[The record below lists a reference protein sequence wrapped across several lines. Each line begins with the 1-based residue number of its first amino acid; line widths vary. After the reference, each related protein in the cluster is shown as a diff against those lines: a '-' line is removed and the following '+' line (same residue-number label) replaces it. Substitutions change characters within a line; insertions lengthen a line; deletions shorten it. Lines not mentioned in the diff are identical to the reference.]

1 MTLKKLKKKGV
12 VVLLG
17 LTLCTNSASAA
28 IPVIDDQN
36 ILQQLK
42 TYTETLNVVR
52 NTAEQITLQMKEL
65 AALPQ
70 SILDSYKQAFDES
83 VGNIKEV
90 LASADFFSDP
100 AEWDEYWRETYPR
113 ISGGTYEE
121 TVWSERSINDTL
133 REIMS
138 MRNQEDVKNYH
149 DLMLELQLSKER
161 LQELLEQNKS
171 AVGNKQVTQIANQ
184 IAAEKANIESI
195 STAIQAITDKN
206 KVMQQ
211 QTEVLKQQN
220 RKTVIEAGRASER
233 ETISRMH
240 DEVDAKGPMLDNPF
254 ENYGTLRLDW

>member
-70 SILDSYKQAFDES
+70 NILDSYKQAFDES

-100 AEWDEYWRETYPR
+100 DEWDEYWRETYPR

-133 REIMS
+133 REIIS

-220 RKTVIEAGRASER
+220 RQTVIEAAKQAED
-233 ETISRMH
+233 EALSRME
-240 DEVDAKGPMLDNPF
+240 DSVIERVPIIDNPWKR
-254 ENYGTLRLDW
+254 YGGASW

>member
-70 SILDSYKQAFDES
+70 NILDSYKQAFDES

-100 AEWDEYWRETYPR
+100 DEWDEYWRETYPR

-133 REIMS
+133 REIIS

-184 IAAEKANIESI
+184 IAAEEANIESI

-220 RKTVIEAGRASER
+220 RQTVIEAAKQAED
-233 ETISRMH
+233 EALSRME
-240 DEVDAKGPMLDNPF
+240 DSVIERVPIIDNPWKR
-254 ENYGTLRLDW
+254 YGGASW

>member
-17 LTLCTNSASAA
+17 LILCTNSASAA

-42 TYTETLNVVR
+42 TYTETLKVVQ
-52 NTAEQITLQMKEL
+52 NTADQITLQMKEL

-70 SILDSYKQAFDES
+70 NILDEYKQAFDES
-83 VGNIKEV
+83 VSNIKNV
-90 LASADFFSDP
+90 LASADFFSDSD
-100 AEWDEYWRETYPR
+100 EWDEYWRETYPR
-113 ISGGTYEE
+113 ISGGSYEE

-149 DLMLELQLSKER
+149 ELMLELQLSKER
-161 LQELLEQNKS
+161 LQELLEQNKT

-184 IAAEKANIESI
+184 IAVEKANIESI
-195 STAIQAITDKN
+195 NTAIQAITDKN
-206 KVMQQ
+206 KIMHQ
-211 QTEVLKQQN
+211 QTEVLKEQN
-220 RKTVIEAGRASER
+220 RKTVIEAGKASER
-233 ETISRMH
+233 ETMSRMH
-240 DEVDAKGPMLDNPF
+240 DEVEVKSPMLDNAF
-254 ENYGTLRLDW
+254 EKYGTLRWSW

>member
-1 MTLKKLKKKGV
+1 MKKLKKKGV

-100 AEWDEYWRETYPR
+100 AEWANTGAKPTPESPAAHMKKQY
-113 ISGGTYEE
+113 G
-121 TVWSERSINDTL
+121 
-133 REIMS
+133 
-138 MRNQEDVKNYH
+138 Q
-149 DLMLELQLSKER
+149 
-161 LQELLEQNKS
+161 S
-171 AVGNKQVTQIANQ
+171 AVSMTHS
-184 IAAEKANIESI
+184 EKSC
-195 STAIQAITDKN
+195 
-206 KVMQQ
+206 
-211 QTEVLKQQN
+211 
-220 RKTVIEAGRASER
+220 R
-233 ETISRMH
+233 
-240 DEVDAKGPMLDNPF
+240 
-254 ENYGTLRLDW
+254 

>member
-36 ILQQLK
+36 IMQQLK

-70 SILDSYKQAFDES
+70 NILDSYKQAFDES

-220 RKTVIEAGRASER
+220 RQTVIEAAKQAEDEALSHMEDNVI
-233 ETISRMH
+233 ETVPII
-240 DEVDAKGPMLDNPF
+240 DNPWKR
-254 ENYGTLRLDW
+254 YGGASW